1 MSPRAWRPALRLA
14 RRDLRRHKVRAAL
27 TFVLVALPVLVAAI
41 VAVTVHNGSGDG
53 ESYAAEQMG
62 DADALVR
69 VSPWTKVRARDAMYG
84 VAVPPSGKARQRR
97 DPATVDLSSLL
108 PAGSQVVPGPE
119 SGPLELATGGVAFAR
134 VVPETAVAGPM
145 ARAVSGRLPSG
156 PDEVAVGHGA
166 AKVLGLLDESGE
178 PKDEATLELAD
189 GRALAVVGT
198 VPVGGPY
205 LSVVGRPGLP
215 VTPEP
220 EDEEGPSFLVSLPEM
235 TTPQL
240 KDLVRTLAA
249 DGVSVQAR
257 DAILHPERWGQGR
270 SGVDAESVY
279 AGSLAILIGLVE
291 VVLVVGAA
299 FAVAGRRQ
307 LRDLGLVAA
316 NGGVG
321 RDVRRVMLAQGGVL
335 GTTASVVGA
344 GLGTAFGMAG
354 GRWAERRFDLVRY
367 SSEVPWLAIAAVT
380 ALGALT
386 AVVAALVPAW
396 SLGRLTPVQALSG
409 RFPVRLRT
417 ARPHAG
423 SFALAGFGLLVLLVG
438 GYLTS
443 RWFAPRGGESPLGPF
458 ISAIGLLLLLAGVV
472 WATPYLVQAAAA
484 AGRALPL
491 SGRYAFRA
499 AGRHRFR
506 TAAATTALTFTVA
519 VAVLTGFGVSAA
531 ADSAEAD
538 AGGTP
543 GVLMVDGGLE
553 GTEGTEGARVRA
565 TLEDTLGSVTLASS
579 RVLGRGVEQML
590 TVRGNGGWPEVR
602 LIDRASLEALQG
614 PLTAAESAAFES
626 GSLLV
631 TTRSGVPAHR
641 DRLRFG
647 LEGDRDATWV
657 LPVVRLG
664 TPRVAAGEGGVG
676 QAFVSEATAQRLGV
690 RPGYT
695 SYVALADRA
704 ITDADLQRLS
714 AYGISA
720 WSDDPVRTQ
729 VDRYR
734 YAGVLGAGLLSLL
747 VVGIAVALAAAEGR
761 DEAATLTAV
770 GAGPGRRRAIGAMH
784 GLFIGLTGT
793 VLGVLVGLPGAL
805 AFVQMDGLARVDVP
819 WLSFLGT
826 LAAVTLLSPVAGW
839 LVTPS
844 RLPLTRRVG

>member
-1 MSPRAWRPALRLA
+1 VSPRAWRPALRLA
-14 RRDLRRHKVRAAL
+14 RRDLWRHKVRAAL
-27 TFVLVALPVLVAAI
+27 TFLLVALPVFVAAI

-69 VSPWTKVRARDAMYG
+69 VSPWTKVRVRDAMYG

-97 DPATVDLSSLL
+97 DPATVDLPSLL
-108 PAGSQVVPGPE
+108 PAGSRVVPGPE
-119 SGPLELATGGVAFAR
+119 QGPLELATGGVAFAR
-134 VVPETAVAGPM
+134 VVPEAAVAEPM
-145 ARAVSGRLPSG
+145 ARAVSGRLPSAS
-156 PDEVAVGHGA
+156 DEVAVGHGA
-166 AKVLGLLDESGE
+166 AKLLGLLDESGE
-178 PKDEATLELAD
+178 PKDEATLGLAD
-189 GRALAVVGT
+189 GSELAVVGT
-198 VPVGGPY
+198 VSVGGPY

-215 VTPEP
+215 LAPEP
-220 EDEEGPSFLVSLPEM
+220 EDDEGPTFLVSLPEL

-240 KDLVRTLAA
+240 KALVRTLAA
-249 DGVSVQAR
+249 DGVSVQPR
-257 DAILHPERWGQGR
+257 DAILHPERWGQGGP
-270 SGVDAESVY
+270 GVDAESVY
-279 AGSLAILIGLVE
+279 AGSLAILVGLVE

-321 RDVRRVMLAQGGVL
+321 RDVRRVMLAQGVVL
-335 GTTASVVGA
+335 GITASVVGA
-344 GLGTAFGMAG
+344 GLGTALGMAG
-354 GRWAERRFDLVRY
+354 GSWAERRFDLVRY

-417 ARPHAG
+417 ARPHTG

-443 RWFAPRGGESPLGPF
+443 RWFAPRAGESPLGPF

-472 WATPYLVQAAAA
+472 WATPYLVQVAAAS
-484 AGRALPL
+484 GRALPL

-531 ADSAEAD
+531 ADSA
-538 AGGTP
+538 GTGVNGTR
-543 GVLMVDGGLE
+543 GVLTVDGGLE
-553 GTEGTEGARVRA
+553 GAEEARVRA
-565 TLEDTLGSVTLASS
+565 TLEDTLGSVTLVSS
-579 RVLGRGVEQML
+579 RLLGRGMDQVL
-590 TVRGNGGWPEVR
+590 TARANGGWPEVR

-614 PLTAAESAAFES
+614 PLTAAEAAAFES
-626 GSLLV
+626 GSLLL
-631 TTRSGVPAHR
+631 TDRSGVPSHR
-641 DRLRFG
+641 DRLRIG
-647 LEGDRDATWV
+647 LEGDRDAAWV

-664 TPRVAAGEGGVG
+664 KPRVAAGEGGVG
-676 QAFVSEATAQRLGV
+676 QAFVSAATAQRLDV
-690 RPGYT
+690 RPSYT
-695 SYVALADRA
+695 SYVAVADRA
-704 ITDADLQRLS
+704 ITDADLQRLN

-720 WSDDPVRTQ
+720 WSYDPDRTQ
-729 VDRYR
+729 VERYR

-826 LAAVTLLSPVAGW
+826 LVAVTLLSPVAGW